1 MINYFEVL
9 NVSENAEIE
18 VIRSAYRTLAKKY
31 HPDSTKFP
39 EDVAKGKMELINEAY
54 QVLSDDTLR
63 KKYIEKLHLKERRQ
77 QQEEDYSQKETDRE
91 DVYTQES
98 GNEYGKNANNIRKEM
113 YSFGRDGPDSA
124 ENIIYAL
131 VAVIIIVSIISCIIH
146 FMPDILIE
154 TVDNIHKGVD
164 EILNAF

>member
-9 NVSENAEIE
+9 NISENAEIE

-54 QVLSDDTLR
+54 QVLSDDALR
-63 KKYIEKLHLKERRQ
+63 KKYIEELHSKERRK
-77 QQEEDYSQKETDRE
+77 QEEDYSQKTADRE
-91 DVYTQES
+91 DVFAQKSEN
-98 GNEYGKNANNIRKEM
+98 GYGKNTNNMRKGM
-113 YSFGRDGPDSA
+113 YSFDRDGPDSG
-124 ENIIYAL
+124 EKIIYAL
-131 VAVIIIVSIISCIIH
+131 VVVIISVSIISCTIH
-146 FMPDILIE
+146 FMPDILVE
-154 TVDNIHKGVD
+154 TFDNINKGID